1 MPIAATNVSPEISR
15 KTPGIETPSHS
26 RTLTKR
32 LERTMKNE
40 SVTLMHA
47 VALARNASSLRLW
60 TMAYRGTIYSPPKN
74 EIAKRQAVT
83 ARFWPEERNCRIVA
97 SGAPGETS

>member
-1 MPIAATNVSPEISR
+1 M
-15 KTPGIETPSHS
+15 
-26 RTLTKR
+26 TLTEM
-32 LERTMKNE
+32 LERTIKNE

-60 TMAYRGTIYSPPKN
+60 TMAYRGTMYNPPKN

-83 ARFWPEERNCRIVA
+83 ARFGPEAGNSQIVDRFIHSVLGFNCCCVA
-97 SGAPGETS
+97 ELY